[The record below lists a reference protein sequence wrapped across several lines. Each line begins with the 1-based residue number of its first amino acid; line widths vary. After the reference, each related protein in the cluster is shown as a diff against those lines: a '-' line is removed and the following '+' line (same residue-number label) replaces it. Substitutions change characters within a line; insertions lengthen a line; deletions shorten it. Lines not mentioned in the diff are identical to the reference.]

1 MTLKKK
7 TAEETKQEQRK
18 GERQRARYSGD
29 AERCIALK
37 ESKRQR
43 ERGLRTVRRKKG
55 KANEVHR
62 GRAGKGEE
70 VLCGHR

>member
-55 KANEVHR
+55 KAN
-62 GRAGKGEE
+62 
-70 VLCGHR
+70 